1 MLIILRPSLFSFK
14 VLGESLCL
22 TKNYHN
28 SEEKI
33 VVVNSKLESVEV
45 EIFRLRKDLI
55 EAMNKANKAREKA
68 KELNAVLRVE
78 KMLIIQKDEEI
89 QAALLKTDAEREKVI
104 QKFMKSEHF
113 LTSNSSNTS
122 KASSFCVGGR

>member
-1 MLIILRPSLFSFK
+1 M
-14 VLGESLCL
+14 CL

-68 KELNAVLRVE
+68 KELNAALRVE

-89 QAALLKTDAEREKVI
+89 
-104 QKFMKSEHF
+104 
-113 LTSNSSNTS
+113 
-122 KASSFCVGGR
+122 